1 VLALWDI
8 DGTLLKSEH
17 AGIHAMLEALHEL
30 HPGKTFS
37 FDGIEV
43 SGRLDPLI
51 YRELAARHGI
61 AGDDAAHASFRATY
75 AERLRTRLAARNTV
89 RALAGVGELV
99 RALHDH
105 AHWEQGLLTGNY
117 EPTGFLKV
125 TRAGLDPAH
134 FRINAC
140 ADHGATRRDLPPVAI
155 RRYQEA
161 TGRTVP
167 PERVVIIGDTPLDVD
182 CAHHNGCRCLA
193 VATGIHPPDELRAA
207 GADLVVDDLSD
218 VAGILRWL
226 EA

>member
-30 HPGKTFS
+30 YPGTSFS
-37 FDGIEV
+37 FDGVDV

-51 YRELAARHGI
+51 YRDLAARHGI
-61 AGDDAAHASFRATY
+61 PGDEDAHATFRVTY
-75 AERLRTRLAARNTV
+75 AERLRARLAARNTV
-89 RALAGVGELV
+89 RALVGVGELV

-125 TRAGLDPAH
+125 IHAGLEPGH
-134 FRINAC
+134 FRINAF

-155 RRYQEA
+155 RRYREV

-167 PERVVIIGDTPLDVD
+167 PGRVVILGDTPLDVD

-193 VATGIHPPDELRAA
+193 VATGIHPADELRAA

-218 VAGILRWL
+218 VTGILRWL

>member
-1 VLALWDI
+1 MLALWDI

-30 HPGKTFS
+30 YPGTSFS
-37 FDGIEV
+37 FDGVDV

-51 YRELAARHGI
+51 YRDLAARHGI
-61 AGDDAAHASFRATY
+61 PGDEDAHATFRVTY
-75 AERLRTRLAARNTV
+75 AERLRARLAARNTV
-89 RALAGVGELV
+89 RALVGVGELV

-125 TRAGLDPAH
+125 IHAGLEPGH
-134 FRINAC
+134 FRINAF

-155 RRYQEA
+155 RRYREV

-167 PERVVIIGDTPLDVD
+167 PGRVVILGDTPLDVD

-193 VATGIHPPDELRAA
+193 VATGIHPADELRAA

-218 VAGILRWL
+218 VTGILRWL

>member
-1 VLALWDI
+1 MLALWDI

-30 HPGKTFS
+30 YPRTSFS
-37 FDGIEV
+37 FDGVDV

-51 YRELAARHGI
+51 YRDLAARHGI
-61 AGDDAAHASFRATY
+61 PGDEDAHATFRVTY
-75 AERLRTRLAARNTV
+75 AERLRARLAARNTV
-89 RALAGVGELV
+89 RALVGVGELV

-125 TRAGLDPAH
+125 IHAGLEPGH
-134 FRINAC
+134 FRINAF

-155 RRYQEA
+155 RRYREV

-167 PERVVIIGDTPLDVD
+167 PGRVVILGDTPLDVD

-193 VATGIHPPDELRAA
+193 VATGIHPADELRAA

-218 VAGILRWL
+218 VTGILRWL

>member
-37 FDGIEV
+37 FDGVEV

-61 AGDDAAHASFRATY
+61 AGDDAAHATFRATY
-75 AERLRTRLAARNTV
+75 AERLRMRLAARNTV

-99 RALHDH
+99 RSLHDH

-125 TRAGLDPAH
+125 THAGLDPAH
-134 FRINAC
+134 FRINAF

-155 RRYQEA
+155 RRYREA
-161 TGRTVP
+161 TGRAVP